1 MRNEGREEG
10 REEDPAKGLPCREGI
25 DLEIKVMQ
33 AAMEGL
39 ARVRVI

>member
-1 MRNEGREEG
+1 MRGEEG
-10 REEDPAKGLPCREGI
+10 REEDPAKGLPCCEGI